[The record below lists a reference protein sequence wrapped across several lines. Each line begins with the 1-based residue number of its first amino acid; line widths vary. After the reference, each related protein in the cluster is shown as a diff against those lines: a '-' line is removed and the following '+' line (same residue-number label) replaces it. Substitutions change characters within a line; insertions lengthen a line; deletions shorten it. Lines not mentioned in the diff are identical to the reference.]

1 MPAPPTWRRFL
12 HQFAG
17 CFTVPSQTLFEQLI
31 TAWVLCPGR
40 HTLTRLW
47 SVIPAEVRHPYHAY
61 ARLVRIGRW
70 SMDELWRRLLGHLVE
85 RWVPDGPITLLL
97 DDTLMLKT
105 GRRVNGTGMYRDAV
119 RSTRIHTVTAR
130 GLNIV
135 VVGLRVLAPW
145 GGEPLALPILVRLH
159 RKGGATLID
168 MASAMMEQ
176 LAEWLPERSFC
187 LVADG
192 AYASL
197 VGRRLPRTTVI
208 SRIQRNA
215 ALFEQ
220 IPPRTGRRG
229 RPRKRGRRLPAPPGL
244 AAEVTTWTREVVRFR
259 GRVVR
264 RDLWAREVLWYE
276 PCPDHTLLLVIVRDP
291 DGHEA
296 DDFFITTDTTAAPA
310 EVVATYADRWAIED
324 SFRNVKQYLGAEDPQ
339 SWVGV
344 GPERAVSLACWSS
357 AAVWDWFVAV
367 HGDRPTWP
375 ERPWYATKRTPS
387 FADALA
393 TLRRDT
399 WWLSIFG
406 GSPAEPINP
415 ENAAAMLAVLAEAA

>member
-61 ARLVRIGRW
+61 ACLVRIGRW

-85 RWVPDGPITLLL
+85 RWVPDGPIILLL

-105 GRRVNGTGMYRDAV
+105 GRRVNGTGDVSRRGALDQDPH
-119 RSTRIHTVTAR
+119 RRGAR
-130 GLNIV
+130 AQHRRGRPA
-135 VVGLRVLAPW
+135 GDRPPG

-192 AYASL
+192 AYASHSRGNNRL
-197 VGRRLPRTTVI
+197 VL
-208 SRIQRNA
+208 
-215 ALFEQ
+215 
-220 IPPRTGRRG
+220 
-229 RPRKRGRRLPAPPGL
+229 L
-244 AAEVTTWTREVVRFR
+244 AAADT
-259 GRVVR
+259 
-264 RDLWAREVLWYE
+264 
-276 PCPDHTLLLVIVRDP
+276 
-291 DGHEA
+291 A
-296 DDFFITTDTTAAPA
+296 DDDGSNSS
-310 EVVATYADRWAIED
+310 R
-324 SFRNVKQYLGAEDPQ
+324 SGANSQWGQAQD
-339 SWVGV
+339 
-344 GPERAVSLACWSS
+344 
-357 AAVWDWFVAV
+357 
-367 HGDRPTWP
+367 
-375 ERPWYATKRTPS
+375 
-387 FADALA
+387 
-393 TLRRDT
+393 
-399 WWLSIFG
+399 
-406 GSPAEPINP
+406 
-415 ENAAAMLAVLAEAA
+415 